1 MSKRNSRF
9 VSSTREVIAKF
20 QQASRNKN
28 TDKSMN
34 VWMDLLYKFCQMHR
48 FSNEIK
54 ELDDKTLLEQVKQ
67 FIVEVRK
74 SNGQEYKASS
84 LYTGYCA
91 IAQGFLKNLYKTLD
105 GHMKSIVD
113 KGDKNRKQSDPL
125 EVDEIKLIL
134 DSPATSTNNPKGLLR
149 RVWLWVS
156 LLCCLRGG
164 DAKSLKASWLK
175 ELDNAGSSFI
185 PPDISGNTY
194 TPVADIKK
202 YLSKRPDDTE
212 DDLFF
217 VALNTSKKIYHELDF
232 KCRTITNHSM
242 RSTGIHSLVE
252 SGVTLDEQIIF
263 SRHKTIAGVSAYQ
276 HQFLKQKL
284 DNVSYLIPVE
294 EAEPSVLKDSTAIH
308 NNQIEFSKAS
318 DLLLN
323 ASDLI
328 PNKQNK
334 KIQCI

>member
-91 IAQGFLKNLYKTLD
+91 IAQGFLKFKNLYKTLD

-175 ELDNAGSSFI
+175 ELDNGGMQLKLPKENI
-185 PPDISGNTY
+185 M
-194 TPVADIKK
+194 
-202 YLSKRPDDTE
+202 L
-212 DDLFF
+212 
-217 VALNTSKKIYHELDF
+217 
-232 KCRTITNHSM
+232 
-242 RSTGIHSLVE
+242 
-252 SGVTLDEQIIF
+252 IIF

-294 EAEPSVLKDSTAIH
+294 EAE
-308 NNQIEFSKAS
+308 FSKAS

-334 KIQCI
+334 KSNASEDDELNKSNLPRISIKNCNNISINITFNNA